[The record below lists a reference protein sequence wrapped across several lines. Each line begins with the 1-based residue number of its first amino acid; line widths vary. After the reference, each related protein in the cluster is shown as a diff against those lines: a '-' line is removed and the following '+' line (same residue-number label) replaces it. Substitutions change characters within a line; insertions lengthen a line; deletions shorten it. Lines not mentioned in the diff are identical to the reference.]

1 MRPAPYSLNH
11 AKTLRS
17 SILRKNLAPL
27 PLATLEADAAVPVD
41 IYLEHDRS
49 LVLCREGGEALS
61 VEVRRQLLEA
71 GKDALWMP
79 ETHRPRYLDYLKRSV
94 HALCTSGPK
103 LIQARS
109 YLESRFSRKPESL
122 EAAYRRAYYAGH
134 LAQDVGIDGGA
145 LLDEL
150 TRGVLLLGACLEG
163 LEIPQDLKAG
173 DSVGE
178 VLRGYKE
185 RFDGCGPLG
194 WNREQQRLPVRIA
207 CLVVAFEEATMNQS
221 GEERGCSFDVLRSFI
236 VDRHGEFDPRLVAG
250 FIRILER

>member
-11 AKTLRS
+11 SKTLRS

-109 YLESRFSRKPESL
+109 YLESRF
-122 EAAYRRAYYAGH
+122 
-134 LAQDVGIDGGA
+134 
-145 LLDEL
+145 
-150 TRGVLLLGACLEG
+150 
-163 LEIPQDLKAG
+163 
-173 DSVGE
+173 
-178 VLRGYKE
+178 
-185 RFDGCGPLG
+185 
-194 WNREQQRLPVRIA
+194 
-207 CLVVAFEEATMNQS
+207 
-221 GEERGCSFDVLRSFI
+221 
-236 VDRHGEFDPRLVAG
+236 
-250 FIRILER
+250 